1 MKGDK
6 TMKNI
11 SILGVKIHPL
21 TMEETVEV
29 IEEHFIKT
37 QKPLHLMGVNADKIN
52 QCVDDPEMMDIVN
65 NCDIVNADGASVVL
79 AGKYLGIDIPERV
92 AGIDLMQKLLTLS
105 EKKGYTVY
113 FFGAKEEVV
122 QKMLSAFKVDYP
134 NLKVVGYRNGYFKD
148 DEIDA
153 ISQDIASKAPQLVF
167 VGITSPKKEI
177 LIERFMRDGVNGI
190 FMGVGGS
197 FDILSGTIKRAPIWM
212 QKAHLEWLFRVANEP
227 RRLFKRYFV
236 GNFVFIKRIVKA
248 KKEKK

>member
-52 QCVDDPEMMDIVN
+52 QCIDDPEMMDIVN

-79 AGKYLGIDIPERV
+79 AGKYLGIDIPKRV

-105 EKKGYTVY
+105 EKKGVY
-113 FFGAKEEVV
+113 CLFLWCKRR
-122 QKMLSAFKVDYP
+122 SC
-134 NLKVVGYRNGYFKD
+134 
-148 DEIDA
+148 
-153 ISQDIASKAPQLVF
+153 SKNA
-167 VGITSPKKEI
+167 
-177 LIERFMRDGVNGI
+177 
-190 FMGVGGS
+190 
-197 FDILSGTIKRAPIWM
+197 
-212 QKAHLEWLFRVANEP
+212 
-227 RRLFKRYFV
+227 
-236 GNFVFIKRIVKA
+236 
-248 KKEKK
+248 